1 MFFCFYYCN
10 FARLSVLSNNRAPLD
25 KKQSPFIVENLE
37 EDTGFLMLQVSNL
50 WETAHDKALKK
61 YHGISHMQ
69 YAVLASVYWLVLH
82 SDKEIT
88 QTILAQHTRIAPM
101 TISQMFK
108 VLEAK
113 GYIYRTT
120 HSTDVRAKAVDL
132 TPAGKELMHQAII
145 TILNVDTKFFQEL
158 GKNIPRFNRS
168 LLDLLQAN
176 D

>member
-1 MFFCFYYCN
+1 
-10 FARLSVLSNNRAPLD
+10 LE
-25 KKQSPFIVENLE
+25 KEKSPFAVENLE

-50 WETAHDKALKK
+50 WEIYHDKALKK

-88 QTILAQHTRIAPM
+88 QTILAQHTKIAPM

-108 VLEAK
+108 GLEIK
-113 GYIYRTT
+113 GYIYRKT
-120 HSTDVRAKAVDL
+120 HSSDVRAKAVDL
-132 TPAGKELMHQAII
+132 TPAGKELVHKAIA
-145 TILNVDTKFFQEL
+145 TIFNVDAKFFQIL
-158 GKNIPRFNRS
+158 GKHTPRFNRC
-168 LLDLLQAN
+168 LVDLLKAN

>member
-1 MFFCFYYCN
+1 ME
-10 FARLSVLSNNRAPLD
+10 
-25 KKQSPFIVENLE
+25 KEKSPFEVENLE

-50 WETAHDKALKK
+50 WESYHDKALKK
-61 YHGISHMQ
+61 HHGISHMQ

-82 SDKEIT
+82 SDKEVT

-120 HSTDVRAKAVDL
+120 HSTDIRAKAVAL
-132 TPAGKELMHQAII
+132 TSTGKELMHNAIV
-145 TILNVDTKFFQEL
+145 TILNVDAKFFQSL
-158 GKNIPRFNRS
+158 GKNIPRFNNC
-168 LLDLLQAN
+168 LLDLLKAN
-176 D
+176 E

>member
-1 MFFCFYYCN
+1 METE
-10 FARLSVLSNNRAPLD
+10 
-25 KKQSPFIVENLE
+25 KSPFAVENLE
-37 EDTGFLMLQVSNL
+37 EDTGFLMLQISNL
-50 WETAHDKALKK
+50 WENSHDKALKK

-82 SDKEIT
+82 SGKEVT

-113 GYIYRTT
+113 GYICRKT
-120 HSTDVRAKAVDL
+120 HSSDIRAKAVAL
-132 TPAGKELMHQAII
+132 TPDGKELVRKAIN
-145 TILNVDTKFFQEL
+145 TILNVDTKFFQVL
-158 GKNIPRFNRS
+158 GKNAPRFNRC
-168 LLDLLQAN
+168 LLELLHSN

>member
-1 MFFCFYYCN
+1 ME
-10 FARLSVLSNNRAPLD
+10 
-25 KKQSPFIVENLE
+25 KEKSPFVIENLE

-50 WETAHDKALKK
+50 WEIYHDRALKK
-61 YHGISHMQ
+61 HHGISHMQ
-69 YAVLASVYWLVLH
+69 YAVLASVHWLVLH
-82 SDKEIT
+82 SDKQVT

-113 GYIYRTT
+113 GYIYRKT

-132 TPAGKELMHQAII
+132 TPAGKELMRKAVV
-145 TILNVDTKFFQEL
+145 TILNVDTKFFQAL
-158 GKNIPRFNRS
+158 GKYTPRFNRCLVE
-168 LLDLLQAN
+168 LLEAN

>member
-1 MFFCFYYCN
+1 ME
-10 FARLSVLSNNRAPLD
+10 
-25 KKQSPFIVENLE
+25 KEKSPFVEENLE

-50 WETAHDKALKK
+50 WEIYHDKALKK

-82 SDKEIT
+82 SNKEVT
-88 QTILAQHTRIAPM
+88 QTILAQHTKIAPM

-108 VLEAK
+108 VLEEK
-113 GYIYRTT
+113 GYIRRKT

-132 TPAGKELMHQAII
+132 TPAGKELMREAVN
-145 TILNVDTKFFQEL
+145 TILNVDTKFFRSL
-158 GKNIPRFNRS
+158 GKNTQRFNRC
-168 LLDLLQAN
+168 LVEILKAN

>member
-1 MFFCFYYCN
+1 ME
-10 FARLSVLSNNRAPLD
+10 
-25 KKQSPFIVENLE
+25 KEKSPFEVENLE

-50 WETAHDKALKK
+50 WESYHDKALKK

-82 SDKEIT
+82 SDKEVT

-113 GYIYRTT
+113 GYIYRIT
-120 HSTDVRAKAVDL
+120 HPTDIRAKAVNL
-132 TPAGKELMHQAII
+132 TQEGKKLVIRAIT
-145 TILNVDTKFFQEL
+145 TIMEADHKFFQSL
-158 GKNIPRFNRS
+158 GKNIPRFNNC
-168 LLDLLQAN
+168 LLDLLKAN

>member
-1 MFFCFYYCN
+1 ME
-10 FARLSVLSNNRAPLD
+10 
-25 KKQSPFIVENLE
+25 KKEVSPFVVENLE
-37 EDTGFLMLQVSNL
+37 EDTGFLMLQVSHL
-50 WETAHDKALKK
+50 WENFHDKALKK

-82 SDKEIT
+82 SDREVT

-113 GYIYRTT
+113 GYIYRKA

-132 TPAGKELMHQAII
+132 TPEGKELMRKAVI
-145 TILNVDTKFFQEL
+145 TILHVDTKFFRGL
-158 GKNIPRFNRS
+158 GKSIHRFNRC
-168 LLDLLQAN
+168 LIDILGTN
-176 D
+176 E